1 MEHQTHVLN
10 SDKAISHLIKI
21 INEKRATQFQ
31 ECFYFGRYHNNYLV
45 LWCRDIEK
53 LYYHKM
59 LNTLDEKL
67 KFMIE
72 IGGSRICFLY
82 LKTFIEGNRLV
93 TTKYSKPPD
102 NHLYLEAPSCHKK
115 SSKTGIIK
123 GIALHLR
130 LFHNGGFQNKIIT
143 IHGLLT

>member
-1 MEHQTHVLN
+1 
-10 SDKAISHLIKI
+10 
-21 INEKRATQFQ
+21 
-31 ECFYFGRYHNNYLV
+31 
-45 LWCRDIEK
+45 
-53 LYYHKM
+53 M
-59 LNTLDEKL
+59 LNILDEKL

-72 IGGSRICFLY
+72 IGGSSICFPY

-130 LFHNGGFQNKIIT
+130 RICSTMEDFKIKSSQYMAY
-143 IHGLLT
+143 LLSC